1 MSRKFEFVKRISGED
16 CENIDLPEN
25 FDLPKRSTKFSAGYD
40 FINPEKIELE
50 PHKIYYVKTGIKA
63 DMEENEFLMLCNRS
77 SNPKKKNLVL
87 INGVGIIDK
96 DYYNNSDNEGEI
108 AFAFMNISNETIIIE
123 AGEKLGQG
131 IFMKYEIKD
140 NDNAKGDRNGGF
152 GSTDKQK
159 ENQAF
164 AQGLA
169 NQLAEAISNSMNT
182 QLNNSIMGGSI
193 NG

>member
-1 MSRKFEFVKRISGED
+1 MPED
-16 CENIDLPEN
+16 E
-25 FDLPKRSTKFSAGYD
+25 Y
-40 FINPEKIELE
+40 
-50 PHKIYYVKTGIKA
+50 
-63 DMEENEFLMLCNRS
+63 LMLCNRS

-96 DYYNNSDNEGEI
+96 DYYNNPDNEGEI

-169 NQLAEAISNSMNT
+169 DQLAEAISNSMNT